1 MNKAYIILIL
11 FLTISLKVNSQ
22 IKSDTLA
29 NLKSEF
35 IINLKKY
42 KDKSLKNILDKL
54 PYEIQAYALISSPP
68 SDFKSSCAMASF
80 ETLKLRKIIIYFREY
95 KVVKLSLDE
104 ILKGGLTKIDSTTL
118 NKIKLEPKI
127 VIELKNFD
135 NHPFFNNI
143 LNSTYFDTY
152 DKWTENIKNELSLPK
167 YIIQNIKTE

>member
-11 FLTISLKVNSQ
+11 FLTIFLKMNSQ

-42 KDKSLKNILDKL
+42 KDKSLKNVLDKL
-54 PYEIQAYALISSPP
+54 PYEIQSYALISSPP

-95 KVVKLSLDE
+95 KEVKLSIDE
-104 ILKGGLTKIDSTTL
+104 ILKGGLTKIDNTT
-118 NKIKLEPKI
+118 EPKI

-167 YIIQNIKTE
+167 YIIQNIETE